1 MIHLSEY
8 NSPLGDILLAAEG
21 EALIGLW
28 LRGQHPDKFLID
40 EKTIFKE
47 SEAIKRAKWW
57 LDCYFTHQ
65 KPDLKELIL
74 APRGTIFLQMVWKL
88 LLKIA
93 YGQMTTYGELAKEV
107 AYSLNKP
114 KMSAQAI
121 GGAVGQNPISIIIP
135 CHRVVGYNGNLTGYA
150 GGLPLKIKLL
160 AHEGV
165 SVEKLHLP
173 KNYGKISKNLEL

>member
-8 NSPLGDILLAAEG
+8 NSSLGKILLAVQR

-28 LRGQHPDKFLID
+28 LKGQHPDKALID
-40 EKTIFKE
+40 EKTIFQE
-47 SEAIKRAKWW
+47 SERIKKTKWW
-57 LDCYFTHQ
+57 LDIYFTHQ
-65 KPDLKELIL
+65 KPDLEELIL
-74 APRGTIFLQMVWKL
+74 APRGTAFRQIVWKL
-88 LLKIA
+88 LLKIP
-93 YGQMTTYGELAKEV
+93 YGEMTTYGELAKEV
-107 AYSLNKP
+107 AYILKKP

-173 KNYGKISKNLEL
+173 KNYNR